1 MKRLTGWEWGARSM
15 DAEEAGLDETEVLAY
30 TGGKPDDI
38 TCTLAVIVR
47 DKC

>member
-1 MKRLTGWEWGARSM
+1 M